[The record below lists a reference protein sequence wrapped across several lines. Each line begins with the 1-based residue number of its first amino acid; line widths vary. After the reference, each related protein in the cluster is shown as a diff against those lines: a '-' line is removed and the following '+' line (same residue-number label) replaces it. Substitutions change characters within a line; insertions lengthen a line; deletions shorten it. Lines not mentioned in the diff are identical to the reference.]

1 MSHNNTFRASLVTKL
16 AGLNILICLLM
27 IGIVSI
33 TAVSFFDVK
42 DSITRLIDEEV
53 AQMLTNANIE
63 RELSTVFA
71 DTNLLV
77 ATFTEV
83 DSALDSEGDR
93 LLHILQKSLTH
104 ISEEHSTLS
113 EPVQEFSQAFQQLLE
128 QCARIQ
134 EHQQA
139 IHTDAAQLGQ
149 LLAELDRLVGERLLE
164 GNRLE
169 LSALESLGVL
179 IPSYHQ
185 RLLQVTIQLNAMT
198 QAHLGVQEVEQ
209 PYAQQIAQILDT
221 LIADARVINTTGR
234 LFLPLGEQF
243 MKLTQEYQDAIANF
257 AENLTTLQEH
267 LRALDSAEARVR
279 QAMSSMNE
287 ELAGASKD
295 LQHDV
300 EDSIRSSL
308 LLILSLSGGMIV
320 ALILASV
327 YGVKMVQP
335 LRSLVAIADRLA
347 DGDLTETIAD
357 TRSRD
362 EIGQLS
368 HAMKRMLQT
377 LQNVVLHVKMSA
389 GNVANG
395 SQAMSASATDMSNGA
410 TSQAA
415 AAEEASSSM
424 EEMAANI
431 RQNADNAL
439 QTEQIALKAAEDA
452 RESGEVVTETVEA
465 MQEIA
470 KKVAIIEDITSQT
483 RLLSLNATIE
493 AARAGEQ
500 GKGFAVV
507 AAEVRALAERIQTA
521 AAEITQLASSSV
533 TKAEQAGEKLGKLV
547 PDIQRTAELV
557 QEISAA
563 SKEQTTGTEQ
573 INRAIQQLDQVT
585 QQNSEASEELVSTA
599 EELAAQAEHLQQSIA
614 FFTVN
619 EMDQKTLNNE
629 EDSLDIIRL
638 EFPHRRREYLP
649 HDKDIEK
656 EQGNGNEKLPAY
668 PFDSDQPEKTGDDLD
683 DKFEKY

>member
-1 MSHNNTFRASLVTKL
+1 MSYNNTSRASLVTKL
-16 AGLNILICLLM
+16 AGLNILISLLM

-33 TAVSFFDVK
+33 TGLSFFDVK

-77 ATFTEV
+77 ATLTEV

-93 LLHILQKSLTH
+93 LLHILQESLTH

-139 IHTDAAQLGQ
+139 IHTDAAQLEH
-149 LLAELDRLVGERLLE
+149 LLAELDKLVGERLLE

-185 RLLQVTIQLNAMT
+185 RLLQVTIQINAMT
-198 QAHLGVQEVEQ
+198 QAHLSVQEVEQ

-221 LIADARVINTTGR
+221 LIADARVINTTGQ

-243 MKLTQEYQDAIANF
+243 MKLTQEYQRTIASF

-267 LRALDSAEARVR
+267 LRALDTAEARVR
-279 QAMSSMNE
+279 QAMSSVDE
-287 ELAGASKD
+287 ELAGASKA
-295 LQHDV
+295 LQHDI
-300 EDSIRSSL
+300 DGSIRSSL
-308 LLILSLSGGMIV
+308 LLILSLSGGMV
-320 ALILASV
+320 VVLILVSV

-362 EIGQLS
+362 EIGQLAN
-368 HAMKRMLQT
+368 AMKRMLQT
-377 LQNVVLHVKMSA
+377 LQEVVLHVKMSA
-389 GNVANG
+389 SNVANG
-395 SQAMSASATDMSNGA
+395 SQAMSASATEMSDGA

-415 AAEEASSSM
+415 AAEEASTSM

-470 KKVAIIEDITSQT
+470 KKIAIIEDITSQT

-533 TKAEQAGEKLGKLV
+533 TKAERAGEKLDKLV

-585 QQNSEASEELVSTA
+585 QQNSVASEELVSTA

-629 EDSLDIIRL
+629 EDSLDIIRP

-649 HDKDIEK
+649 HDKGVEK
-656 EQGNGNEKLPAY
+656 EQGNGNEKPPAY
-668 PFDSDQPEKTGDDLD
+668 PFDSDQPEKTGDDLGD
-683 DKFEKY
+683 EFEKY